1 MSIAFLLEDMGCLA
15 AQSGTPKLALHLIGA
30 ASTLR
35 KSINIRL
42 SELEQKKVDQL
53 HSSARNSIN
62 ESEASTAW
70 SQVAAMTLDE
80 AVEYAYNNISLPT
93 YFFSI
98 KGLKMDQPDFDT
110 AKEFALQL
118 LETRLSPQ
126 LIYHSV
132 EHTRDGVVPTAQ
144 KLAEMEGISDEEK
157 LLVVTAAYY
166 HDLGHIEGY
175 LEHEETSIRIAEQN
189 LPEFNYS
196 PEQIAVIRDIIRAT
210 RMPQSPTNLLGKI
223 MADSDLDILGRE
235 DYFKRNIDLRIEFQ
249 VVRGHQYTDLEW
261 YSSQIKLLE
270 THQYFTDSAK
280 VLSED
285 GQRRNLE
292 AVRRLI
298 QLLEENKH
306 IDLDKLVILKSV
318 NIFSA
323 IPEEALVEA
332 VALLEEVKVKSG
344 QTIMEK
350 GDHGSSMF
358 IIADGKMLV
367 HDGELTLNY
376 LYRYDIFGEM
386 AALDPQVRSASITAI
401 ENTTLYKLD
410 QKDLL
415 YLVETHSAVTR
426 GIFHIL
432 SQRLRNVMQDR
443 ADDFDYIQQ
452 FERVIAAAVALET
465 GAYKPQMI
473 DEVTKRT
480 DELGQLARVFQRM
493 AREVEAREDRLKRE
507 VKELRIEIDKVK
519 QARQVAE
526 ITDTEYFQEL
536 RSKVR
541 QLRSERDSEEG
552 K

>member
-1 MSIAFLLEDMGCLA
+1 
-15 AQSGTPKLALHLIGA
+15 
-30 ASTLR
+30 
-35 KSINIRL
+35 
-42 SELEQKKVDQL
+42 
-53 HSSARNSIN
+53 
-62 ESEASTAW
+62 
-70 SQVAAMTLDE
+70 
-80 AVEYAYNNISLPT
+80 
-93 YFFSI
+93 
-98 KGLKMDQPDFDT
+98 MDQPDFEA
-110 AKEFALQL
+110 AKEYALHL
-118 LETRLSPQ
+118 LETQLSPQ
-126 LIYHSV
+126 LIYHSI

-144 KLAEMEGISDEEK
+144 KLAEMEGIPDKER
-157 LLVVTAAYY
+157 LLLLTAAFY

-175 LEHEETSIRIAEQN
+175 HEHEETSIRIAEQN
-189 LPEFNYS
+189 LPRFNYS

-210 RMPQSPTNLLGKI
+210 RMPQSPKNLLGCI

-235 DYFKRNIDLRIEFQ
+235 DYFKRNIDLRNEWQ
-249 VVRGHQYTDLEW
+249 VVRSHQYTDLEW

-270 THQYFTDSAK
+270 SHKYFTDSARL
-280 VLSED
+280 LSED

-332 VALLEEVKVKSG
+332 VELLEEVKVKSG

-367 HDGELTLNY
+367 HDGELTLNW

-386 AALDPQVRSASITAI
+386 AALDPQVRSASITAV
-401 ENTTLYKLD
+401 EDTTLYKLD

-415 YLVETHSAVTR
+415 YLVETQSAVTR

-443 ADDFDYIQQ
+443 AEDFDYIQQ

-493 AREVEAREDRLKRE
+493 AREVEAREDRLKTE
-507 VKELRIEIDKVK
+507 VKALRIEIDKVK

-541 QLRSERDSEEG
+541 QLRAKRDLDEG
-552 K
+552 A

>member
-1 MSIAFLLEDMGCLA
+1 
-15 AQSGTPKLALHLIGA
+15 
-30 ASTLR
+30 
-35 KSINIRL
+35 
-42 SELEQKKVDQL
+42 
-53 HSSARNSIN
+53 
-62 ESEASTAW
+62 
-70 SQVAAMTLDE
+70 
-80 AVEYAYNNISLPT
+80 
-93 YFFSI
+93 
-98 KGLKMDQPDFDT
+98 
-110 AKEFALQL
+110 
-118 LETRLSPQ
+118 
-126 LIYHSV
+126 
-132 EHTRDGVVPTAQ
+132 
-144 KLAEMEGISDEEK
+144 
-157 LLVVTAAYY
+157 
-166 HDLGHIEGY
+166 
-175 LEHEETSIRIAEQN
+175 
-189 LPEFNYS
+189 
-196 PEQIAVIRDIIRAT
+196 
-210 RMPQSPTNLLGKI
+210 
-223 MADSDLDILGRE
+223 
-235 DYFKRNIDLRIEFQ
+235 
-249 VVRGHQYTDLEW
+249 VVRGHRYTDLEW
-261 YSSQIKLLE
+261 YTSQIKLLE
-270 THQYFTDSAK
+270 SHQYFTDSARL
-280 VLSED
+280 LSED

-298 QLLEENKH
+298 HLLEENKH

-332 VALLEEVKVKSG
+332 VELLEEVKVKSG

-376 LYRYDIFGEM
+376 LHRYDIFGEM
-386 AALDPQVRSASITAI
+386 AALDPQVRSASITAV
-401 ENTTLYKLD
+401 EDTTLYKLD

-415 YLVETHSAVTR
+415 YLVETQSAVTR

-473 DEVTKRT
+473 DAVTKRT

-493 AREVEAREDRLKRE
+493 AREVEAREDRLKKE

-536 RSKVR
+536 RSKVN
-541 QLRSERDSEEG
+541 QLREKRDSDED

>member
-1 MSIAFLLEDMGCLA
+1 
-15 AQSGTPKLALHLIGA
+15 
-30 ASTLR
+30 
-35 KSINIRL
+35 
-42 SELEQKKVDQL
+42 
-53 HSSARNSIN
+53 
-62 ESEASTAW
+62 
-70 SQVAAMTLDE
+70 
-80 AVEYAYNNISLPT
+80 
-93 YFFSI
+93 
-98 KGLKMDQPDFDT
+98 MDQPDFDT

>member
-1 MSIAFLLEDMGCLA
+1 
-15 AQSGTPKLALHLIGA
+15 
-30 ASTLR
+30 
-35 KSINIRL
+35 
-42 SELEQKKVDQL
+42 
-53 HSSARNSIN
+53 
-62 ESEASTAW
+62 
-70 SQVAAMTLDE
+70 
-80 AVEYAYNNISLPT
+80 
-93 YFFSI
+93 
-98 KGLKMDQPDFDT
+98 MDQPDFDT

-332 VALLEEVKVKSG
+332 VALLEEVKVKGG